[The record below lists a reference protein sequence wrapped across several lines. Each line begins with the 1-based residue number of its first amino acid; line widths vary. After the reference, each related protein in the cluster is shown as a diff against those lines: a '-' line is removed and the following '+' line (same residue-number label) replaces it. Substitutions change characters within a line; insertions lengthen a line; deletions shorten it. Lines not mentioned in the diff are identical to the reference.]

1 MLFGCVSPAVKHS
14 AYQQQIH
21 QNTQRLT
28 DDARDLLAVVH
39 QTLKNTNTT
48 NPDIQQAIDT
58 LSKSQSLLGAKVD
71 DGEEFKN
78 LTKEQMQQAIDDLYQ
93 QAQQIKQLNE
103 KLELKDQHVVD
114 VIAAKHLGEEAVT
127 KYKFWQ
133 NFKLYSIIG
142 VVMAMIVT
150 VLYYVPASSVRTAI
164 SALST
169 KTPPTSGQ

>member
-1 MLFGCVSPAVKHS
+1 M
-14 AYQQQIH
+14 
-21 QNTQRLT
+21 
-28 DDARDLLAVVH
+28 
-39 QTLKNTNTT
+39 
-48 NPDIQQAIDT
+48 
-58 LSKSQSLLGAKVD
+58 LGAKVD

-114 VIAAKHLGEEAVT
+114 VIAAKHLGEEAVS

-164 SALST
+164 SALSSKFNT
-169 KTPPTSGQ
+169 KTPLTRDK